1 MTIGK
6 RLAEE
11 RTRLGMTQTQFA
23 EAAGLKSRRTLSQYE
38 ADERSPDAAALA
50 AWAAHG
56 VDVLYVLTGQ
66 RNASQLTS
74 REAALLANYRASD
87 AKGRAALDSASAA
100 LAQSGVAAPV
110 AAQRK
115 AG

>member
-50 AWAAHG
+50 A

-100 LAQSGVAAPV
+100 LAQSGAAAPV